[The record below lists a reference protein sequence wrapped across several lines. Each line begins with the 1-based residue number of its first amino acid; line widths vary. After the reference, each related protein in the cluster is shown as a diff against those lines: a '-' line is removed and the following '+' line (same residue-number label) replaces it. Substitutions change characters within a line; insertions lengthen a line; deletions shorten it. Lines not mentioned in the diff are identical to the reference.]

1 MRATRKPL
9 PSAPVVDMT
18 DWPRLTMRRCVHRGL
33 DLTQRL
39 VQAGQG
45 GGSTTFP
52 WSVNDNL
59 LEKKA
64 WVAGFVRHRS
74 GKSPHAFVS
83 MPTTLLKH

>member
-9 PSAPVVDMT
+9 PLSCV
-18 DWPRLTMRRCVHRGL
+18 RLTMRRCVHRGL

-74 GKSPHAFVS
+74 GKSPHAAS
-83 MPTTLLKH
+83 CLHAHDAAEALTC